1 VFPNDLVAT
10 VEFGAGRFGGWG
22 AVPDDWAWGLVCAP
36 ATSSA
41 PLLDAPAEEV
51 TDRLWSAG
59 RAIDHRLFELERA
72 DVVQLIRWRHAVP
85 AVVPGYHRR
94 LHTVVQR
101 PPIVFAGDWLV
112 QPCVEGAVRSG
123 EAAAALFGRAS

>member
-22 AVPDDWAWGLVCAP
+22 AIPDDWAWGLVCAP
-36 ATSSA
+36 GASSA
-41 PLLDAPAEEV
+41 PLLDEPAEDV
-51 TDRLWSAG
+51 TEQLWSTA
-59 RAIDHRLFELERA
+59 RSIDHRLFELERA

-85 AVVPGYHRR
+85 AVVPGYHGR
-94 LHTVVQR
+94 LATIDQR

-123 EAAAALFGRAS
+123 DAAAAMFPRAT